1 MNILGTKA
9 WMWINGISLIIVG
22 ALSLVPSAAAII
34 MFDGGTTLSVI
45 KIIVALITLI
55 VAFRETDLEMLNG
68 KLWLLTVGLILLFM
82 GMLPFFSGA
91 MTAMGGQDL
100 ADFLNTLKV
109 VLGALTFLIII
120 MDWSKLGP

>member
-9 WMWINGISLIIVG
+9 WMWINGITMIIVG
-22 ALSLVPSAAAII
+22 ALSLVPEAAAII
-34 MFDGGTTLSVI
+34 MFDGGTILSVI

-55 VAFRETDLEMLNG
+55 VAFRETDMEMLNG
-68 KLWLLTVGLILLFM
+68 KLWLLTLGLILLFM
-82 GMLPFFSGA
+82 GIFPFFPA
-91 MTAMGGQDL
+91 AMGAIPTIG
-100 ADFLNTLKV
+100 DFLNTLKV

>member
-9 WMWINGISLIIVG
+9 WMWINGITMIIVG
-22 ALSLVPSAAAII
+22 ALSLVPEAAAII
-34 MFDGGTTLSVI
+34 MFDGGTILSVI

-55 VAFRETDLEMLNG
+55 VAFRETDMEMLNG
-68 KLWLLTVGLILLFM
+68 KLWLLTLGLILLFM
-82 GMLPFFSGA
+82 GILPFFPAA
-91 MTAMGGQDL
+91 MTAMGGPAL
-100 ADFLNTLKV
+100 GDFLNTLKV